1 MKLLSKEEIYKK
13 NQKRIKAYKIA
24 KPIVF
29 WGCLVLAVIFLI
41 VALINSFGNAN
52 EIIDLLDTKTHTG
65 EELQANYA
73 YLTDKYGEWVIGNG
87 DKGFQLVFVNMKS
100 AIFSG
105 IMISCAVMS
114 LVFFASAYI
123 LGKWVLPSLAEKTL
137 QENQDMVNLTILKDK
152 E

>member
-1 MKLLSKEEIYKK
+1 MKLLSKEELYKK

-24 KPIVF
+24 SPIIF
-29 WGCLVLAVIFLI
+29 WGCLVLGVVFLV
-41 VALINSFGNAN
+41 VALANSFGNAN
-52 EIIDLLDTKTHTG
+52 EIMEMLDTKTHTG

-87 DKGFQLVFVNMKS
+87 DKGFQMVFVNIKT

-105 IMISCAVMS
+105 IMITCAIMS
-114 LVFFASAYI
+114 LIFFASAYI
-123 LGKWVLPSLAEKTL
+123 LGKWAFPFLAKKTL

-152 E
+152 